1 MRDVSCTQFCRG
13 KVAGPFEDRFVPPG
27 MPAEKGQVLTLPQI
41 KLALFKSGLLGRRSA
56 REGLS
61 SKGFGRLSET
71 PVLTLAIDDKKPA
84 PARKAERT
92 SRRGGEPANSRKFSP
107 GGRGDAASPSETG
120 PASCL
125 PRHKA
130 INGTMTAS
138 RSAVPQ
144 SCSPAEEPIDVGFR
158 EISTGQESLTFQHR
172 AAHSSGRTQL
182 ALPPVES
189 SRSSEIGFGA
199 ISRRCFLPPPKP
211 RDGFGPE
218 GPIKRGEQEPVKP
231 LVLRATSFITK
242 PARHPPPPPL
252 TIEEAIAAL
261 ASAEPGAASAF
272 SEPIA
277 PERKHAIGEGRSG
290 PAPLGSCGASQA
302 PRPPVS
308 RRGEARQRERR
319 PAHQPPVCVPEGSE
333 VPFPWVEAFAYVLC
347 LIGDLA
353 TKPVETPPSPSRLRA
368 VRAEVRS
375 R

>member
-1 MRDVSCTQFCRG
+1 VQPPDFLCRS
-13 KVAGPFEDRFVPPG
+13 P
-27 MPAEKGQVLTLPQI
+27 
-41 KLALFKSGLLGRRSA
+41 LLC
-56 REGLS
+56 
-61 SKGFGRLSET
+61 
-71 PVLTLAIDDKKPA
+71 
-84 PARKAERT
+84 KA
-92 SRRGGEPANSRKFSP
+92 P

-130 INGTMTAS
+130 IIGTMSAP

-144 SCSPAEEPIDVGFR
+144 SCSPVEEPIDADLR
-158 EISTGQESLTFQHR
+158 EISTGQESLTFHHR

-182 ALPPVES
+182 ALPPIES
-189 SRSSEIGFGA
+189 SRSSELGFGA
-199 ISRRCFLPPPKP
+199 ISRRFLPSPKP

-231 LVLRATSFITK
+231 LVLRVTSFITK

-261 ASAEPGAASAF
+261 ASAEPGAANAF

-277 PERKHAIGEGRSG
+277 PERKQAIGEGRSD

-319 PAHQPPVCVPEGSE
+319 PAENAHQSPACVSEGPE
-333 VPFPWVEAFAYVLC
+333 VPLPWVEAFAYILC
-347 LIGDLA
+347 VIGDLA
-353 TKPVETPPSPSRLRA
+353 TKPVETPLAFAPPAGPRRG
-368 VRAEVRS
+368 
-375 R
+375 